1 MEDERG
7 NPGFWKQST
16 GSRRTSRWRKPY
28 FWYRSFSFYFLLP
41 LSSSDLIIEYSSNP
55 PNKGLL
61 ANADIRYREA
71 NRVCADVV
79 EVSLIIQDGILTEF
93 MFDGY
98 MSIVATACVSITGE
112 LLEWQR
118 TEDILTLNE
127 SFIHEHIGTD
137 ISPRRRYASL
147 IGLLA
152 VKNAIHEYSQDG
164 KKEDFSDIV
173 V

>member
-1 MEDERG
+1 M
-7 NPGFWKQST
+7 
-16 GSRRTSRWRKPY
+16 
-28 FWYRSFSFYFLLP
+28 
-41 LSSSDLIIEYSSNP
+41 SSSELIIEYSSKP
-55 PNKGLL
+55 PNRGILE
-61 ANADIRYREA
+61 NADVRYREA

-79 EVSLIIQDGILTEF
+79 EVSLIIRDGELREF

-112 LLEWQR
+112 LLEWWKV
-118 TEDILTLNE
+118 ENILRLNE
-127 SFIHEHIGTD
+127 SFIHENIGTD

-152 VKNAIHEYSQDG
+152 IKNAIHEYSQDG

-173 V
+173 VG

>member
-1 MEDERG
+1 M
-7 NPGFWKQST
+7 
-16 GSRRTSRWRKPY
+16 
-28 FWYRSFSFYFLLP
+28 
-41 LSSSDLIIEYSSNP
+41 SSQDLIIEYSSNP
-55 PNKGLL
+55 PNKGVLEN
-61 ANADIRYREA
+61 ANIRYRES

-79 EVSLIIQDGILTEF
+79 EVSLIIRDGILSEF

-112 LLEWQR
+112 LLEWWQIA
-118 TEDILTLNE
+118 DILELNE
-127 SFIHEHIGTD
+127 SFVHEHIGTD

-152 VKNAIHEYSQDG
+152 IKNAIHEYTKDG

-173 V
+173 L